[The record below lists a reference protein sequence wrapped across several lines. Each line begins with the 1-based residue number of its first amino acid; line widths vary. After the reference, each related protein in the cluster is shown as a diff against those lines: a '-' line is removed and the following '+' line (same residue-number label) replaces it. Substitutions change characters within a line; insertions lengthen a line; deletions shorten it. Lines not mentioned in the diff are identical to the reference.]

1 MSATANIIGQSVAA
15 KTGYETRKT
24 DKKDRVYGQTIGK
37 PKLSD
42 KAQKYYEEL
51 KKKYGDMDF
60 VLVSSDSKGIAKAQA
75 GNYGNP
81 DRTVVLIDE
90 EEVERMATD
99 DNYRKKYEGII
110 DNAKSQILQLK
121 DSLSKTGANV
131 KSFGIQV
138 NDNGTATLFAMLD
151 KNLADKKEN
160 GEKKMFSANTVEELW
175 QKVSDYSFVQRSDM
189 VQTDAE
195 KQVGQS
201 FDFRIG

>member
-1 MSATANIIGQSVAA
+1 
-15 KTGYETRKT
+15 
-24 DKKDRVYGQTIGK
+24 
-37 PKLSD
+37 
-42 KAQKYYEEL
+42 
-51 KKKYGDMDF
+51 
-60 VLVSSDSKGIAKAQA
+60 
-75 GNYGNP
+75 
-81 DRTVVLIDE
+81 
-90 EEVERMATD
+90 MATD

-160 GEKKMFSANTVEELW
+160 GGKKMFSANTVEELW
-175 QKVSDYSFVQRSDM
+175 QKVSDYSFMQRSDM
-189 VQTDAE
+189 VQTDEE